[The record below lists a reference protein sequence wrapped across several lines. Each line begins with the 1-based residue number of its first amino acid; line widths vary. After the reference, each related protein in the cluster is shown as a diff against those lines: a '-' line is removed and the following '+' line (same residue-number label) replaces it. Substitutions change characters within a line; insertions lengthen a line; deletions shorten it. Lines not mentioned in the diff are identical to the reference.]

1 MTPRTKNLLARAGK
15 SMRRVKEAYQTHGI
29 GGAFRLLERW
39 ALITFCLMLRRPFWS
54 CTRFSLGNTSYR
66 YFYHWYNATYMNER
80 TVEVP
85 IIWQFVTSNRGKT
98 ILEVGNV
105 LSHYYA
111 VDHDIVDK
119 YESSPGVI
127 NDDVVNFKATGKK
140 YELIISI
147 STLEH
152 VGWDETPRE
161 PRKPLRAVENLV
173 QLLAPGGMIVIT
185 IPVGQNPELD
195 VLLRENRIPFTGRL
209 CLARVSQD
217 NIWEQ
222 VCWDQIRNAKYN
234 TPFFA
239 ANGLLIGF
247 IKQA

>member
-1 MTPRTKNLLARAGK
+1 M
-15 SMRRVKEAYQTHGI
+15 
-29 GGAFRLLERW
+29 
-39 ALITFCLMLRRPFWS
+39 
-54 CTRFSLGNTSYR
+54 
-66 YFYHWYNATYMNER
+66 
-80 TVEVP
+80 
-85 IIWQFVTSNRGKT
+85 
-98 ILEVGNV
+98 

-119 YESSPGVI
+119 YESGPGVI

-152 VGWDETPRE
+152 VGWDETPRD

-209 CLARVSQD
+209 CPMRVSQD
-217 NIWEQ
+217 NILEQ
-222 VCWDQIRNAKYN
+222 VCWAQIRNAKYN

-239 ANGLLIGF
+239 AKGLVIGF
-247 IKQA
+247 IRELQRLTLSQLCRASNGQI